1 MSKKIYIKTFGCQ
14 MNEYD
19 SNRIIDTVKEI
30 GFFKTENLNDTD
42 CFLLNTCHIRDKAKE
57 KVYHEIGRLK
67 KNFKSKRKP
76 IVIVAGCVAQAE
88 NEEMLK
94 REPYIDLVIGPQA
107 YHKINNKIEEY
118 LENQKRL
125 DETEFDAISKFDF
138 FEKQKNGF

>member
-1 MSKKIYIKTFGCQ
+1 

-57 KVYHEIGRLK
+57 KVYHEIGRVK
-67 KNFKSKRKP
+67 KNFKSKKKP
-76 IVIVAGCVAQAE
+76 LVIVAGCVAQAE

-94 REPYIDLVIGPQA
+94 REPYIDIVIGPQA
-107 YHKINNKIEEY
+107 YHKINDKIKEYFNKQKKIE
-118 LENQKRL
+118 
-125 DETEFDAISKFDF
+125 ETEFDAISKLSLIHI
-138 FEKQKNGF
+138 